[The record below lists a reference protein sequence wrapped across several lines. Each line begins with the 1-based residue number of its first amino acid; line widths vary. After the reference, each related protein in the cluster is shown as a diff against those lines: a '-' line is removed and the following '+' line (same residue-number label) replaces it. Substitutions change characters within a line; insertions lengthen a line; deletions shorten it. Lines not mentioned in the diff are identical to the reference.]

1 MCLKPKTASHLGFN
15 FNLKIF
21 FITMSVY
28 AYDVCV
34 CVQVSTCVEK
44 SEDAPQVLI
53 PFFYLLG
60 AESLTISSITL
71 STSG

>member
-1 MCLKPKTASHLGFN
+1 M
-15 FNLKIF
+15 I
-21 FITMSVY
+21 Y
-28 AYDVCV
+28 V

-53 PFFYLLG
+53 PFFYFVG
-60 AESLTISSITL
+60 AESLTVSSIAL